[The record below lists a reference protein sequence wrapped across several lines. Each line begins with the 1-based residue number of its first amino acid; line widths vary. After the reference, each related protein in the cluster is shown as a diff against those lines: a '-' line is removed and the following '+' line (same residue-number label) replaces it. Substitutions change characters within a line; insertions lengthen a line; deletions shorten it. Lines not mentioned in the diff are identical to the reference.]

1 MPKTHKKEPKVQ
13 HDKHW
18 TTINYCQATFTHSV
32 KPSKI
37 SHVDTRVVNDVIGKL
52 EKKFGQESP
61 LVTSQGKTIEYLGM
75 SIDYTVKGNVKID
88 V

>member
-1 MPKTHKKEPKVQ
+1 
-13 HDKHW
+13 
-18 TTINYCQATFTHSV
+18 
-32 KPSKI
+32 
-37 SHVDTRVVNDVIGKL
+37 VVNDVIGKL